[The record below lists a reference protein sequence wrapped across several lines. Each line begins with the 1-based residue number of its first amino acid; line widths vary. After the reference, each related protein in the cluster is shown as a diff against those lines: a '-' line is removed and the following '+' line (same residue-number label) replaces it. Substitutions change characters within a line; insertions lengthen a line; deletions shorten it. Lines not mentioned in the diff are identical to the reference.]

1 MAFKDNLYHFRSKAN
16 LSQQELA
23 DKCGVTRQ
31 AISAYELGSKT
42 PSVETLILIAKTLNC
57 TTDELLHESK

>member
-1 MAFKDNLYHFRSKAN
+1 MAFKDNLYRFRCGAN

-31 AISAYELGSKT
+31 AINAYELGSKT
-42 PSVETLILIAKTLNC
+42 PRLETLILIAKALSC
-57 TTDELLHESK
+57 TTDELLQESK